1 MFLLLFVVNDEKIVS
16 SNNQWAQDQLASI
29 DFKSS
34 LMFVLSILRLFRNAI
49 ELQTVSQKCLMNSV
63 LHFYVC
69 LLSLLS
75 FKMVLMTLMLVLMEV
90 CFSLLYAEWHIWIPT
105 SVIECWLKC
114 EKKKKKT
121 ERGSVPLSVFPL
133 LREGAA
139 TRWLRAFVGSAK
151 LKCLYPFTGKHSAW
165 ITRIRRKRCVLHGR

>member
-29 DFKSS
+29 DFTSS

-90 CFSLLYAEWHIWIPT
+90 CFSLLYAEWHIWIPK

-114 EKKKKKT
+114 EKKKKKKNG
-121 ERGSVPLSVFPL
+121 ERERSS
-133 LREGAA
+133 LRFYFVAGGWGYTLA
-139 TRWLRAFVGSAK
+139 TRV
-151 LKCLYPFTGKHSAW
+151 
-165 ITRIRRKRCVLHGR
+165 RRLC

>member
-29 DFKSS
+29 DFTSS

-114 EKKKKKT
+114 EKKKKKNG
-121 ERGSVPLSVFPL
+121 ERERSS
-133 LREGAA
+133 LRFSFVAGGCGYTLA
-139 TRWLRAFVGSAK
+139 TRV
-151 LKCLYPFTGKHSAW
+151 
-165 ITRIRRKRCVLHGR
+165 RRLC

>member
-29 DFKSS
+29 DFTSS

-90 CFSLLYAEWHIWIPT
+90 CFSLLYAEWHIWIPK

-114 EKKKKKT
+114 EKKKKKKNG
-121 ERGSVPLSVFPL
+121 ERERLRFSSWDSLCGLLAAYNSGYNSKQIRAKPCVKNSVKMEVANFL
-133 LREGAA
+133 L
-139 TRWLRAFVGSAK
+139 
-151 LKCLYPFTGKHSAW
+151 
-165 ITRIRRKRCVLHGR
+165 